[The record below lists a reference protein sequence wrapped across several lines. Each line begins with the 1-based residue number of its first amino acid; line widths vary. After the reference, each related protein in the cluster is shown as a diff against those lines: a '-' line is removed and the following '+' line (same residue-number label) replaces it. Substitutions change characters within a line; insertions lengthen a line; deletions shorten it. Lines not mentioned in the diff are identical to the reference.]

1 MKIKSIYIDGLH
13 NAVAKTY
20 NFGDIVYFYG
30 HNGAGKS
37 TILQAIQFA
46 LLGYIPGTSKSSK
59 EAILRHSPQKKIMTR
74 LIMSEGDSEIIV
86 ERRLSESGSK
96 VSITPDTYDL
106 STIISDLELP
116 IFNFSEFVGQTA
128 NKLKD
133 YFIKHI
139 LPTSNGSLDWRQILS
154 DSIADCNFEDK
165 DTIINYGLDIIGH
178 PEGAVLDQVLQAN
191 AMLKNEQS
199 FNKSELQRLQTTI
212 NSLIFYD
219 DYAGCNNL
227 DELNNKLLKANA
239 LRDQLIKY
247 DSAYSAIQRQTEQL
261 HLLEERQEM
270 LGGMTQYDNLTVL
283 LPQLTQ
289 RNDDLTKGI
298 EYKSMEI
305 VELRQL
311 IRNYK
316 TVIDGKGIC
325 PYANEPCNTM
335 LAKIENLQN
344 EVAET
349 TAQLKEKEAELEN
362 LQNDAD
368 TIKKSIS
375 ECKTGIMAFEE
386 LFNKIS
392 MLKRIGDLPKKPD
405 TDKTVFDLDVEIK
418 QLTDDITKLTAN
430 IKYNETID
438 KLTGLKYEAELQG
451 TALAQW
457 VKKTDINGLQTTL
470 MQAPFEELATTLTEY
485 LNQMYGNN
493 MLKAHFN
500 VTTKANSFSFGL
512 VKDNIYI
519 PYDLLSSGE
528 KCLYTLALMMY
539 MVKNFES
546 PLKILICDD
555 MFDHLDSQAIEN
567 TFIALKQVKDI
578 QFIFAG
584 VKECKNAEDV
594 MLRVGS

>member
-20 NFGDIVYFYG
+20 EFGDIVYFFG

-59 EAILRHSPQKKIMTR
+59 DAILRHSPQKKIMVR
-74 LIMSEGDSEIIV
+74 LVMSDDTGDVVV

-96 VSITPDTYDL
+96 VNVMPEGCDL
-106 STIISDLELP
+106 SKITSDLELP
-116 IFNFSEFVGQTA
+116 IFNFTEFVGQTA

-139 LPTSNGSLDWRQILS
+139 LPTSNGMLDWKQILTE
-154 DSIADCNFEDK
+154 SIADCNFDDK
-165 DTIINYGLDIIGH
+165 DAIIEYGLGIVGCPDGS
-178 PEGAVLDQVLQAN
+178 VLDQVVQAN
-191 AMLKNEQS
+191 AQLKNEQS

-219 DYAGCNNL
+219 DYTGCNNL
-227 DELNNKLLKANA
+227 EELNSELLAANA

-261 HLLEERQEM
+261 HSLEERLEVH
-270 LGGMTQYDNLTVL
+270 GGKKQYDSLTVL

-289 RNDDLTKGI
+289 RKDALAKDI
-298 EYKSMEI
+298 ERKSMEI
-305 VELRQL
+305 IELKQT
-311 IRNYK
+311 IRNHK
-316 TVIDGKGIC
+316 TIIEGKGIC
-325 PYANEPCNTM
+325 PYAKEPCNTM
-335 LAKIENLQN
+335 LAKIENLQT

-349 TAQLKEKEAELEN
+349 TAQLREKEAELEN
-362 LQNDAD
+362 LQNDSG
-368 TIKKSIS
+368 TMQKSIADGTS
-375 ECKTGIMAFEE
+375 EISAFDA
-386 LFNKIS
+386 LFNKIA
-392 MLKRIGDLPKKPD
+392 MLKKIADLPQKPD
-405 TDKTVFDLDVEIK
+405 TDKTVFDLDCEIK
-418 QLTDDITKLTAN
+418 QLNDDITKLSAN

-438 KLTGLKYEAELQG
+438 KLTTLKYETELRS

-470 MQAPFEELATTLTEY
+470 MEAPFEDLATTLTEY
-485 LNQMYGNN
+485 INKMYGNSE
-493 MLKAHFN
+493 LKAHFN
-500 VTTKANSFSFGL
+500 ISTKANSFSFGL
-512 VKDNIYI
+512 IKDDIYI

-546 PLKILICDD
+546 PLKVLICDD

-567 TFIALKQVKDI
+567 TFIALKQIKDI

-584 VKECKNAEDV
+584 VKDCANAEDV
-594 MLRVGS
+594 MIRIS

>member
-20 NFGDIVYFYG
+20 EFGDIVYFFG

-37 TILQAIQFA
+37 TILQAIQFG

-59 EAILRHSPQKKIMTR
+59 EAILRHSPQKKIMVR
-74 LIMSEGDSEIIV
+74 LVMSDDTGDVII

-96 VSITPDTYDL
+96 VNVIPESCDL
-106 STIISDLELP
+106 SKITSDLELP
-116 IFNFSEFVGQTA
+116 IFNFSEFVSQTA

-139 LPTSNGSLDWRQILS
+139 LPTSNGMLDWKQILT

-165 DTIINYGLDIIGH
+165 DAIIEYGLGIVGC
-178 PEGAVLDQVLQAN
+178 PEGTVLEQVLQAN
-191 AMLKNEQS
+191 LQLKNEQS

-227 DELNNKLLKANA
+227 EELNSKLLAANA

-261 HLLEERQEM
+261 HSLEERLEV
-270 LGGMTQYDNLTVL
+270 LGGMKQYDELTVL

-289 RNDDLTKGI
+289 RKDDLAKDI

-325 PYANEPCNTM
+325 PYANEPCNTI
-335 LAKIENLQN
+335 LTKIENLQN

-349 TAQLKEKEAELEN
+349 TAQLREKEAELEN
-362 LQNDAD
+362 LQNDAGM
-368 TIKKSIS
+368 IKKSIS
-375 ECKTGIMAFEE
+375 ECKTEITTFEE

-470 MQAPFEELATTLTEY
+470 MQKPFEELATTLTEY
-485 LNQMYGNN
+485 LSMMYGNTG
-493 MLKAHFN
+493 LKAHFN
-500 VTTKANSFSFGL
+500 VSTKANSFSFGL
-512 VKDNIYI
+512 IKDGIYI

-539 MVKNFES
+539 MIKQFES

-567 TFIALKQVKDI
+567 TFIALKQIKDI

-594 MLRVGS
+594 MITIS

>member
-20 NFGDIVYFYG
+20 EFGNIVYFFG

-59 EAILRHSPQKKIMTR
+59 EAILRHSPQKKIMVR
-74 LIMSEGDSEIIV
+74 LVMDNDGSEVVI

-96 VSITPDTYDL
+96 VGISPEGYDITKIT
-106 STIISDLELP
+106 SDLELP
-116 IFNFSEFVGQTA
+116 IFNFNEFVGQTA

-139 LPTSNGSLDWRQILS
+139 LPTSNGMLDWKQILTE
-154 DSIADCNFEDK
+154 SIADCNFEDK
-165 DTIINYGLDIIGH
+165 DAIIKYGLDLIGH
-178 PEGAVLDQVLQAN
+178 PEGSVLDQVLQAN
-191 AMLKNEQS
+191 AQLKNEQS

-219 DYAGCNNL
+219 DYTGCNNL
-227 DELNNKLLKANA
+227 EELNSKLLVANA
-239 LRDQLIKY
+239 LRDRLIKY
-247 DSAYSAIQRQTEQL
+247 DSACSAIQRQTEQL
-261 HLLEERQEM
+261 HSLEERLET
-270 LGGMTQYDNLTVL
+270 LGGMKQYDELTVL
-283 LPQLTQ
+283 LPQLTK
-289 RNDDLTKGI
+289 RKDALTKDI
-298 EYKSMEI
+298 EYKSIEI
-305 VELRQL
+305 VELRQI
-311 IRNYK
+311 IRNTK
-316 TVIDGKGIC
+316 TIIDGKGIC
-325 PYANEPCNTM
+325 PYAHEPCETM
-335 LAKIENLQN
+335 LNKIENLQG
-344 EVAET
+344 ELSET
-349 TAQLKEKEAELEN
+349 TAQLREKEAELEN
-362 LQNDAD
+362 LHNESG
-368 TIKKSIS
+368 TIQKSIS
-375 ECKTGIMAFEE
+375 DCKSGIATFEE

-392 MLKRIGDLPKKPD
+392 MLKRIGDLPTKPD
-405 TDKTVFDLDVEIK
+405 TDKTIFDLDVEIK
-418 QLTDDITKLTAN
+418 QLTDDVTKLTAN

-438 KLTGLKYEAELQG
+438 KFTKLKYEAEMQG

-470 MQAPFEELATTLTEY
+470 MQKPFEELATTLTEY
-485 LNQMYGNN
+485 LTKMYGNTG
-493 MLKAHFN
+493 LKAHFN
-500 VTTKANSFSFGL
+500 VSTKANSFSFGL
-512 VKDNIYI
+512 VKDSIYI

-539 MVKNFES
+539 MVKQFES

-567 TFIALKQVKDI
+567 TFTALKQITDI

-584 VKECKNAEDV
+584 VKDCDSAKDV
-594 MLRVGS
+594 TLTIE